1 MADTPHLVDMEI
13 QALLDG
19 GLAGSAARAA
29 RSHLATCARCA
40 RRLEA
45 QARLFAEIESWEEA
59 APPHDLE
66 PRVLAALR
74 PPSTPI
80 GLRWAAALQAGLVLL
95 IVALAWPVVTS
106 LAQSL
111 NLPSLWVPTTSTVEA
126 WLAETSAFTA
136 ALEASLQALPG
147 SAAAWLRL
155 APNWIAIWPAIV
167 AGAGLA
173 AVVGNSILLSGNAT
187 SSRAARARRL

>member
-1 MADTPHLVDMEI
+1 MEI

-19 GLAGSAARAA
+19 GLDGSAARAA
-29 RSHLATCARCA
+29 RAHLATCAKCA

-45 QARLFAEIESWEEA
+45 QTRLFAEIESWEEA
-59 APPHDLE
+59 EPPHDLA

-74 PPSTPI
+74 SPSTPI

-95 IVALAWPVVTS
+95 IVSLAWPLVTN

-111 NLPSLWVPTTSTVEA
+111 RLPSVWFPATSAIEA
-126 WLAETSAFTA
+126 WLAETSALTA
-136 ALEASLQALPG
+136 ALEASLLALPD

-155 APNWIAIWPAIV
+155 APNWIAIWPAVV
-167 AGAGLA
+167 AGAALA